1 MCCVHRK
8 VLNSMRMTFSK
19 LLVWGETKLK
29 NAGIEEAKTDSWFLL
44 EHVTGIDR
52 AKYLCDKERFC
63 EEEQV
68 KQYQELI
75 EGRMMHVPLQ
85 YLTGEQGF
93 MGLTFL
99 VNEHVLIP
107 RQDTEILVEE
117 VLKFLKPEMKVLDMC
132 TGSGCIL
139 ISLAHYCKLGRA
151 VGADLSQE
159 ALKVAKRNE
168 RVAEQTEGMEWLC
181 TNMFEKVE
189 GQFDCIV
196 SNPPYIATAV
206 IETLAEEVK
215 NHEPLSALDGKE
227 DGLYFYRI
235 LASQAGKYLNPGG
248 MLYLEIGYNQGETVS
263 ELLKENG
270 FLNVQ
275 IKKDLAGLDR
285 VCFGTVSEKRK
296 GSVVHV

>member
-1 MCCVHRK
+1 
-8 VLNSMRMTFSK
+8 MRMTFSE
-19 LLVWGETKLK
+19 LLLWGETKLK
-29 NAGIEEAKTDSWFLL
+29 DAEITEVKADAWLLL
-44 EHVTGIDR
+44 EYVTGIDR
-52 AKYLCDKERFC
+52 ARYLCDRERFC
-63 EEEQV
+63 KEEQV
-68 KQYQELI
+68 GRYQKLI
-75 EGRMMHVPLQ
+75 ERRMMHIPLQ

-93 MGLTFL
+93 MGLSFL

-117 VLKFLKPEMKVLDMC
+117 VLKVLKPGMKVLDMC

-159 ALKVAKRNE
+159 ALKVAKMNLE
-168 RVAEQTEGMEWLC
+168 RLSEQTEKVEWLC

-196 SNPPYIATAV
+196 SNPPYIETAV
-206 IETLAEEVK
+206 IQTLAKEVK
-215 NHEPLSALDGKE
+215 EHEPLGALDGME
-227 DGLYFYRI
+227 DGLYFFRI
-235 LASQAGKYLNPGG
+235 LASQAGKYLNPNG
-248 MLYLEIGYNQGETVS
+248 MLYLEIGHNQGKAVL

-285 VCFGTVSEKRK
+285 VCFGTVSEKKEREK
-296 GSVVHV
+296 GSAEYV